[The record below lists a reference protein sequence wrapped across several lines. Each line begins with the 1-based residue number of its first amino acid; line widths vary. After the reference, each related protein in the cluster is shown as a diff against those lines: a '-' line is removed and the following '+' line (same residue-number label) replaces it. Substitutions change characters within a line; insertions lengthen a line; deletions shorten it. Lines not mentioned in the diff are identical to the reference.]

1 MDQRSPSEG
10 HGKRRRRRLS
20 QPKRQFLQKCLG
32 DDFGSDPETLGEPS
46 SDEDEDE
53 VLAKR
58 MRFLLSKDS
67 DAEDDSQEDDDA
79 GPSLNAIYSF
89 DAAEMARLC
98 MRNVVNYIFIDDD
111 EEDGCTDG
119 IEEVFSF
126 DLEKVAEAL
135 RRGADQDELSQI
147 IEEAMIQD
155 LPQRIAES
163 EVIEVH
169 ETSSTVTPC
178 TGDLSALM
186 TPPRRIEDLMTPP
199 EGTVSP
205 HFGRGAVS
213 STILAE
219 RLQNI
224 QGEGCA
230 GCASRRRRSSIAQH
244 PQLLEAVSTA
254 QSRHRRSL
262 AKVLEA
268 ELREASRRSLAASLS
283 VSPEEGLPRPS
294 AAQVRRSVAGVQ
306 RRRRSSLIRAAEVL
320 EAAGVGVGQ
329 DAQREV
335 DRHLDVVQR
344 AVEMAARRHR
354 QSILVAVAQIPVT
367 VDEEEPEPM
376 PEAEP
381 KSGATSP
388 RPSFFQAWVND
399 IVAVGYEAFK
409 GCLYRK

>member
-89 DAAEMARLC
+89 DAKEMARLSC

-135 RRGADQDELSQI
+135 HRGADQDELSQI

-155 LPQRIAES
+155 LPHRIAES

-186 TPPRRIEDLMTPP
+186 TPPRRRIEDLMTPP

-224 QGEGCA
+224 QGEGCS
-230 GCASRRRRSSIAQH
+230 SRRRRSSIAQH

-262 AKVLEA
+262 AKVVEA
-268 ELREASRRSLAASLS
+268 ELREASRRSLAASLFQS
-283 VSPEEGLPRPS
+283 EIQKR
-294 AAQVRRSVAGVQ
+294 Q
-306 RRRRSSLIRAAEVL
+306 RRLSFGMFTCA
-320 EAAGVGVGQ
+320 Q
-329 DAQREV
+329 DYGNVFYEDAS
-335 DRHLDVVQR
+335 
-344 AVEMAARRHR
+344 HR
-354 QSILVAVAQIPVT
+354 QS
-367 VDEEEPEPM
+367 
-376 PEAEP
+376 
-381 KSGATSP
+381 
-388 RPSFFQAWVND
+388 
-399 IVAVGYEAFK
+399 
-409 GCLYRK
+409 